1 MSSNPL
7 FKKFMAQ
14 YTVGQTGSQKTE
26 EWNAEYKR
34 LGAIYANWGALFA
47 IFGTP
52 SALLAESKFTFENP
66 TLWILFRLMPS
77 LIIAIAYIFF
87 RIYKYNHEILF
98 LIIAYSLFIDYAYW
112 PDCNNQ
118 QIFLYGQ
125 ITLLIPVAFVTL
137 LRPYFY
143 LINIFIQLLTCVVMY
158 QFLCNHTL
166 FAFLKLKEFVPILI
180 GSITAYSVAVFRY
193 YLIKKNF
200 VFSLLL
206 KEALD
211 LAKSERD
218 KSDRLLENILPIEVA
233 DELKKNGMAKARY
246 YENVT
251 VMFTDFKHFTNI
263 SEQLTPD
270 QLVDELNY
278 CFTAFDHII
287 EQYGLEKIKTIGDSY
302 MCAGG
307 LPKVNDTH
315 VLDVI
320 CAAKAIISFMKE
332 HNLKRSQQNK
342 HQFEIRI
349 GINTGHLVAGII
361 GINKFAYDIWGDT
374 VNIASR
380 MESSGEEGR
389 INISGSTYDQLKGK
403 IPCEYRGKIKAKNKG
418 EIDMYFVS

>member
-1 MSSNPL
+1 MTGFSL
-7 FKKFMAQ
+7 YKKFISQ
-14 YTVGQTGSQKTE
+14 YAVVQIGEQKTE
-26 EWNAEYKR
+26 EWNIEYKR

-52 SALLAESKFTFENP
+52 TALLAESKFTFENP
-66 TLWILFRLMPS
+66 TLWITFRLMPS

-87 RIYKYNHEILF
+87 RIFKYNHEILF

-112 PDCNNQ
+112 PDCNNT

-125 ITLLIPVAFVTL
+125 ITLLIPVAFITL
-137 LRPYFY
+137 LRPHFY
-143 LINIFIQLLTCVVMY
+143 LINIVIQLLTCVFMY
-158 QFLCNHTL
+158 HYLCNHSL

-180 GSITAYSVAVFRY
+180 GSITAYSVAGFRY

-206 KEALD
+206 KEALN
-211 LAKSERD
+211 LAKKERD
-218 KSDRLLENILPIEVA
+218 KSDRLLENILPSEVA
-233 DELKKNGMAKARY
+233 DELKKNGIAKARY
-246 YENVT
+246 YENAT

-270 QLVDELNY
+270 QLVDELNH

-307 LPKVNDTH
+307 LPIVNDTH
-315 VLDVI
+315 VLDVV

-332 HNLKRSQQNK
+332 HNKRRSLQGK
-342 HQFEIRI
+342 PLFEIRI

-361 GINKFAYDIWGDT
+361 GVNKFAYDIWGDT

-389 INISGSTYDQLKGK
+389 INISGTTFEQLKGN

-418 EIDMYFVS
+418 EIDMYFVA